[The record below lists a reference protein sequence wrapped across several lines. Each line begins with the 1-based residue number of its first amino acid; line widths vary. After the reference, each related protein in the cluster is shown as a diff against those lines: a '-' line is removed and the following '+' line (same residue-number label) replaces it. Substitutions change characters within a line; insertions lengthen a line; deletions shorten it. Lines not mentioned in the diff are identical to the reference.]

1 MMKKSAMFYGV
12 VVAATLL
19 LIGIAWY
26 FQKLIQ
32 GFANPA
38 IADTFQNLSPEQ
50 KKAVCDISNTNL
62 CQHKESLMG
71 KPADDPAYKSA
82 YDQVL
87 AEIKATGC
95 EPPAC

>member
-1 MMKKSAMFYGV
+1 MFYGV

-32 GFANPA
+32 GFANPPV
-38 IADTFQNLSPEQ
+38 ADAFQNLSPEQ
-50 KKAVCDISNTNL
+50 KKAVCDISNGNL
-62 CQHKESLMG
+62 CKQKELLMG
-71 KPADDPAYKSA
+71 KAADDPSYKTA

-87 AEIKATGC
+87 AEVKSMGC
-95 EPPAC
+95 EPPTC

>member
-1 MMKKSAMFYGV
+1 
-12 VVAATLL
+12 
-19 LIGIAWY
+19 
-26 FQKLIQ
+26 
-32 GFANPA
+32 
-38 IADTFQNLSPEQ
+38 
-50 KKAVCDISNTNL
+50 
-62 CQHKESLMG
+62 MG

>member
-1 MMKKSAMFYGV
+1 MKKSAMFYGV
-12 VVAATLL
+12 VVAAALL

-38 IADTFQNLSPEQ
+38 ITDTFQNLSPEQ
-50 KKAVCDISNTNL
+50 KEAVCKISNANL
-62 CQHKESLMG
+62 CQHKESLMA
-71 KPADDPAYKSA
+71 KPADNPAFKTA

-87 AEIKATGC
+87 SEVKATGC
-95 EPPAC
+95 EPSAC